1 MKTRRIAIPS
11 EVKEVK
17 TGSCSLNIRTN
28 ELIFLLYFRYTIC
41 RDDLDVRNCA
51 LRRYSANMGYVAMTI
66 HVKNSFGSPTTK
78 QE

>member
-1 MKTRRIAIPS
+1 MKTRRIAILT
-11 EVKEVK
+11 EEKEVE

-28 ELIFLLYFRYTIC
+28 ELMLLLYCRYTIC
-41 RDDLDVRNCA
+41 RNDLDVWNCA

-66 HVKNSFGSPTTK
+66 HVKNSFGSPSTK